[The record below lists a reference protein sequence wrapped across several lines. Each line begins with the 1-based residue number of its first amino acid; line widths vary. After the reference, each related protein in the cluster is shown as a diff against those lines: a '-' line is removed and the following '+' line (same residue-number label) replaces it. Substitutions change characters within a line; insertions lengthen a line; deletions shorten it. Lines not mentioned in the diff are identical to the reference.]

1 MKILLEYLL
10 DKTVT
15 SLLVQETTTTSVL
28 DLLREEVEEELID
41 LLWIGLMVDHLDP
54 DNLGLLRFNAMWEA
68 SYRQDSLLVF
78 STGRSP
84 TIYKQLRKEKP
95 LLTPDISHNGNSH
108 RGTAQFPEL
117 TPQIKAL
124 KVIRSLSD
132 TYREAWDWKLVY
144 SNETALDVL
153 PNDAGK
159 GQRSCLFA

>member
-28 DLLREEVEEELID
+28 DLLREEVEEGKVLADRPIMDRLDGSAHLI
-41 LLWIGLMVDHLDP
+41 IVDHLDP

-95 LLTPDISHNGNSH
+95 LLTPDISHNVCWN
-108 RGTAQFPEL
+108 
-117 TPQIKAL
+117 
-124 KVIRSLSD
+124 
-132 TYREAWDWKLVY
+132 
-144 SNETALDVL
+144 
-153 PNDAGK
+153 
-159 GQRSCLFA
+159 